1 MVSAQLLVPEYRR
14 YRLFTVR
21 MQFHAMMVVQLR
33 NQNLHAV
40 KIQNWIAI
48 IVLLLFLIL
57 KAKITEISIAHFKH
71 RNLAKLF
78 SRNNEK
84 SHLWLFDDLA
94 NRK

>member
-1 MVSAQLLVPEYRR
+1 MAFYNSLSIIAGS
-14 YRLFTVR
+14 R

-57 KAKITEISIAHFKH
+57 KAKITGLSPVSAPEFP
-71 RNLAKLF
+71 
-78 SRNNEK
+78 
-84 SHLWLFDDLA
+84 
-94 NRK
+94 